1 MAVHKQSIRDQLA
14 EVDALIE
21 QAERRA
27 TALRDQLAHDGAD
40 DFDTVSQLS
49 DTLDK
54 MLQLKLSRDMLGQ
67 FVGFQGELPRRSSSR
82 SKAANSCVPRRRQMH

>member
-1 MAVHKQSIRDQLA
+1 MAGHKHSIRDQLA

-21 QAERRA
+21 QAEQRA

-67 FVGFQGELPRRSSSR
+67 FVGFRCDLPRGWSSR
-82 SKAANSCVPRRRQMH
+82 IEAGPPRRRQMH

>member
-1 MAVHKQSIRDQLA
+1 MAGHKHSIRDQLA

-21 QAERRA
+21 QAEQRA

-67 FVGFQGELPRRSSSR
+67 FGGFQCDLPRRRSSR
-82 SKAANSCVPRRRQMH
+82 NEAGPPRRRQMH